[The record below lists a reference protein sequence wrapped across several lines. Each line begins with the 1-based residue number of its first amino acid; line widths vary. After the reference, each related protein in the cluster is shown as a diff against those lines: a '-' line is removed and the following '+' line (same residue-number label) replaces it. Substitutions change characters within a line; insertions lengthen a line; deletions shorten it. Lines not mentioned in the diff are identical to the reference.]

1 MGSCFSSDASD
12 GGGSRPKLNTKQ
24 SSLASLNDS
33 RHVMM
38 KRSSMKGA
46 AKQQDGSFY
55 RPRGEVSILA
65 GLPQIGDE
73 TKVVANTTTEA
84 STGNSEEAL
93 DE

>member
-1 MGSCFSSDASD
+1 MGSCFSSDAPD
-12 GGGSRPKLNTKQ
+12 EGGSRPKIGTKQ

-38 KRSSMKGA
+38 KRSSRKGA

-55 RPRGEVSILA
+55 RPRESILA
-65 GLPQIGDE
+65 GIPQIGDKV
-73 TKVVANTTTEA
+73 KVVANTNTEA